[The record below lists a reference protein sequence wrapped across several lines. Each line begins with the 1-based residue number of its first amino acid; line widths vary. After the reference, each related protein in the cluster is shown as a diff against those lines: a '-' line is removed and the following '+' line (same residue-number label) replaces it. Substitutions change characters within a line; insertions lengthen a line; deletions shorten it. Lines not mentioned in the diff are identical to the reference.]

1 MQFFNPLLTN
11 AYSHNSL
18 FCMEKLPRLVRG
30 TIKWTDA
37 LLCERYGVGCLL
49 TWWVQ
54 SGDICRRPPTEF
66 SLFLPKRKT
75 TKIFCSKQGH
85 QKIKYQHCRGAVFR
99 FAYSFQR
106 MLLNQQECQVFQ
118 TASNT
123 LLHVDLFILSIIL
136 WGLNNLEKRIIA
148 NNFAMFSLSGFK
160 TLIKYI
166 TCSMQRK

>member
-1 MQFFNPLLTN
+1 MLTVTILCFVWRSYPGWSEELLNEPMLCTVRDMEWVACLHDECKVVTYVEGSQLNFHYFFLR
-11 AYSHNSL
+11 
-18 FCMEKLPRLVRG
+18 EKQ
-30 TIKWTDA
+30 A
-37 LLCERYGVGCLL
+37 
-49 TWWVQ
+49 
-54 SGDICRRPPTEF
+54 
-66 SLFLPKRKT
+66 
-75 TKIFCSKQGH
+75 KIFCSKQGH

-99 FAYSFQR
+99 FAYSFRR

-123 LLHVDLFILSIIL
+123 LLHVDLIILSIIL

>member
-1 MQFFNPLLTN
+1 MLTVTILCFVWRSYPGWSEELLNEPMLCTVRDMEWVACLHDEYKVVTYVEGPQLNFHYFFLR
-11 AYSHNSL
+11 
-18 FCMEKLPRLVRG
+18 EKQ
-30 TIKWTDA
+30 A
-37 LLCERYGVGCLL
+37 
-49 TWWVQ
+49 
-54 SGDICRRPPTEF
+54 
-66 SLFLPKRKT
+66 
-75 TKIFCSKQGH
+75 KIFCSKQGH